1 MAVRSVEKKT
11 VVDLVDARVRGMMSR
26 QEIHLPADYSPEN
39 ALKSAWLKLQEVK
52 DKEKQ
57 PVLQSCTQASIA
69 NSLFDMV
76 IQGLNPAK
84 DQCYFIAFGNQLA
97 CQVSYFGAMAIAKRV
112 DPTIAEIVPG
122 VVYEGDVFRYTIT
135 RGKVEI
141 VEHQQELKNIDK
153 DKIIAA
159 YCEIIDRDG
168 DIKKT
173 EIMTFDEIRQSWRQ
187 SPVNP
192 FDDKGNLKAGST
204 HNKFTAEMCKRT
216 VTNRACKPIVNA
228 SSDKHLV
235 QSFNRAADAAAE
247 EGLEQEIAAN
257 ANGEVI
263 DIEGQVVEETDDK
276 AEENTE
282 EQPETEE
289 KIPESEKNPPK
300 NEQKA
305 QEKDNPGQQTL
316 GGPGF

>member
-1 MAVRSVEKKT
+1 MAVNKVEKKT

-52 DKEKQ
+52 DKGGK
-57 PVLQSCTQASIA
+57 PVLHSCTQASIA

-84 DQCYFIAFGNQLA
+84 EQCYFIAYGDQLS
-97 CQVSYFGAMAIAKRV
+97 CQASYFGIMTVAKRV
-112 DPTIAEIVPG
+112 DSTIAEIVPG
-122 VVYEGDVFRYTIT
+122 VVYEGDVFKYKIT

-141 VEHQQELKNIDK
+141 IEHQQELKNIDK

-159 YCEIIDRDG
+159 YCEIVDRDG
-168 DIKKT
+168 NIKKT
-173 EIMTFDEIRQSWRQ
+173 EIMTFDEIKQSWRQ
-187 SPVNP
+187 SPLNP
-192 FDDKGNLKAGST
+192 LDDKGNLKPGST
-204 HNKFTAEMCKRT
+204 HGKFTAEMCKRT

-247 EGLEQEIAAN
+247 EGLEQEITEN
-257 ANGEVI
+257 ANGEII
-263 DIEGQVVEETDDK
+263 DITPEEGEPEALPEAEVEELEEEPEPVDEGEE
-276 AEENTE
+276 AEAA
-282 EQPETEE
+282 EQQ
-289 KIPESEKNPPK
+289 SL
-300 NEQKA
+300 
-305 QEKDNPGQQTL
+305 D
-316 GGPGF
+316 GPGF